1 MSFPRSQLPI
11 VRLLRVPGPCFHCR
25 KIGYLRA
32 TCPKL
37 GKLYPL
43 NNIEC
48 VDNHL
53 HKCACPETD
62 KSNGG
67 SYVTPHDVCVN
78 RSDAELVDSQPG
90 MCAEEEIIELGL
102 EFTRSWEFEQVGT
115 QITDVHGQLLRN
127 VTFWEQALH
136 APTNY

>member
-1 MSFPRSQLPI
+1 MKTHVCLCAS
-11 VRLLRVPGPCFHCR
+11 V
-25 KIGYLRA
+25 
-32 TCPKL
+32 KL
-37 GKLYPL
+37 KLS
-43 NNIEC
+43 C
-48 VDNHL
+48 
-53 HKCACPETD
+53 T
-62 KSNGG
+62 
-67 SYVTPHDVCVN
+67 VCVN

-102 EFTRSWEFEQVGT
+102 EFTRTWEFEQVDT